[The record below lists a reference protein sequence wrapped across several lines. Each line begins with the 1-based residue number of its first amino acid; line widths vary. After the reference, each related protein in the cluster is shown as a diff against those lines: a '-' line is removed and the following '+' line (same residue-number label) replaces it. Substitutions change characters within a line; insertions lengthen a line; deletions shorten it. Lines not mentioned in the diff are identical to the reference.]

1 MATFTTEQIV
11 SAVNAAGFETL
22 AEFGAFL
29 AIGRKQIE
37 IAKLDVAA
45 QKVEDARRAA
55 NEADNATLQAIQA
68 QKQAIA
74 DELKQ
79 FGG

>member
-1 MATFTTEQIV
+1 MAFSTQQIV
-11 SAVNAAGFETL
+11 DAVNAAGFETL

-29 AIGRKQIE
+29 AIGRKQIQ
-37 IAKLDVAA
+37 IAKLDVAVT
-45 QKVEDARRAA
+45 KIEDARRAA

-68 QKQAIA
+68 QKQKIA
-74 DELKQ
+74 DELKA